1 MSLHNLSNT
10 IEQALTA
17 AGLNTRTGSA
27 NAVVET
33 IRKALEAARIA
44 QHPNAAG
51 ADASARANDVDT
63 IDIDAQWV
71 DEGATV
77 EPSEVNPPSVQRG
90 QFVSFAYSSPLGSRA
105 YKLYVPSSYGG
116 GAPMPLVVM
125 LHGCKQNPD
134 DFARRHA
141 HQSSGGGTR
150 FPRGLP
156 GAVNQGERVELL
168 ELV

>member
-63 IDIDAQWV
+63 IDIDARWL

-77 EPSEVNPPSVQRG
+77 Q
-90 QFVSFAYSSPLGSRA
+90 
-105 YKLYVPSSYGG
+105 
-116 GAPMPLVVM
+116 
-125 LHGCKQNPD
+125 H
-134 DFARRHA
+134 
-141 HQSSGGGTR
+141 
-150 FPRGLP
+150 
-156 GAVNQGERVELL
+156 RVR
-168 ELV
+168 